1 MIEQFREALMLKNS
15 LLLFFG
21 FLLTACGGGGGG
33 SVVESYSVIR
43 EFDDKAGVGRAAS
56 SGGEQTYF
64 IAPDIVDTVYYA
76 NADINNQVA
85 PNLNIDDFP
94 LVAQLDGYDFR
105 EGFLEGAA
113 VTAVYKTGDPED
125 ADASVLY
132 MLVDDIQLI
141 FTSSEKLSGS
151 PSGTYTFT
159 GLYSAEDREYEFFE
173 VGDITLEANF
183 SNGSFTINATSE
195 TTQLEGSG
203 FLNTSSGQIS
213 SVDLNFTE
221 TDIYSGK
228 ASILGGVG
236 GRNATTVSGVWHS
249 NEDTPFYEGAILAH
263 R

>member
-1 MIEQFREALMLKNS
+1 MLKNS

-21 FLLTACGGGGGG
+21 FLLTACGGGGG
-33 SVVESYSVIR
+33 SIVESYSVIR
-43 EFDDKAGVGRAAS
+43 EFGDKAGVGRAAT

-113 VTAVYKTGDPED
+113 VTAVYKTGDVED
-125 ADASVLY
+125 ADSSVLY

-173 VGDITLEANF
+173 IGDVTLQANF
-183 SNGSFTINATSE
+183 SNGSFTINATSA

-221 TDIYSGK
+221 TDIWSEK

-236 GRNATTVSGVWHS
+236 GRNDTTVTGVWHT
-249 NEDTPFYEGAILAH
+249 NEDTPAYEGAIIAH